1 MGALDHQEAHRAQ
14 QRNGAGGAL
23 GQDNPLHL
31 LQLGSDGQNWS
42 SAAEELGN
50 GMHKAEHGPGVTLA
64 ANRAHPT
71 PGFVRRNTA
80 CHRNIGLCCLTSR
93 LNTQPH
99 CANWQ

>member
-50 GMHKAEHGPGVTLA
+50 KAEHGPGVTLA
-64 ANRAHPT
+64 ANRA
-71 PGFVRRNTA
+71 
-80 CHRNIGLCCLTSR
+80 
-93 LNTQPH
+93 QPH
-99 CANWQ
+99 TRFCEEEHSLP